1 MITLEGWVDIMY
13 YVMDAHSFY
22 NFIYFILLIIVSAGA
37 EWDARGEGW
46 GGAPALRQPCLGS
59 QAPPLLAGVV
69 LSPGSSEILLVP
81 LVQRRLGLCWPSW
94 VPALD

>member
-1 MITLEGWVDIMY
+1 MDIMY

-46 GGAPALRQPCLGS
+46 GGRPRFATALSQIPSSSSVSRRRPVPGVQRDPACAPGA
-59 QAPPLLAGVV
+59 APSWPLLA
-69 LSPGSSEILLVP
+69 LLGP
-81 LVQRRLGLCWPSW
+81 CT
-94 VPALD
+94 